1 MLIRKRF
8 QKLTWQLSFK
18 QNKQKTSWEIYTLID
33 VFHNT
38 LSIGF
43 FKLRV
48 VIFIILAANFLFIY
62 FMELLS
68 RVSTDH
74 SISFLNLH
82 CLICCFYS
90 FLRKILY
97 LKYQDPQFNCIFNAR
112 VLSSMNNRK
121 KRSAKQLITA
131 HFLLYRPEIQMAH
144 RPPVVARS
152 SEPLPKETWKPELNS
167 VVSVKDSMV
176 EMLVV
181 VYVAL

>member
-152 SEPLPKETWKPELNS
+152 SEPLPKET
-167 VVSVKDSMV
+167 
-176 EMLVV
+176 
-181 VYVAL
+181 

>member
-1 MLIRKRF
+1 MLIR
-8 QKLTWQLSFK
+8 KLTWQLSFK
-18 QNKQKTSWEIYTLID
+18 QNKQKTSWEIYTLIG

-43 FKLRV
+43 FKLKSSHSYNPCSQLSV
-48 VIFIILAANFLFIY
+48 HLLYFS

-74 SISFLNLH
+74 SSSFLNLQT

-152 SEPLPKETWKPELNS
+152 SEPLPKET
-167 VVSVKDSMV
+167 
-176 EMLVV
+176 
-181 VYVAL
+181 